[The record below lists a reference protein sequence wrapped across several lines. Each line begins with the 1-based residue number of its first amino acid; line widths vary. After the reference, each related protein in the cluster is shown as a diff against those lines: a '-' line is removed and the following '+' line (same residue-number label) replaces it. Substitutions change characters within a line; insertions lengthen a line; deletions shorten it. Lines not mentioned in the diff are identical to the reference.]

1 MRPGQIDDVIAGGYC
16 IGCGSCA
23 AAAPDE
29 VRVELSQH
37 GTFRASI
44 DKAVKPDRMAELSRQ
59 CPFADAAANED
70 TLGRSL
76 FGAAAFEHR
85 QIGWFRSAWAARVNG
100 HDLFTRA
107 TSGGIIRWLCQ
118 RLVQDG
124 HADGAIMVTETPRM
138 PGGPALFG
146 YAICR
151 TPDEIAAASRSAYYP
166 VTANAVFAEM
176 RKSGGR
182 YVFVGTPCFV
192 KAARLMADADPQF
205 ARTLVCSI
213 ALFCGHLKSSFFA
226 ELISRQ
232 LDVDLDD
239 ATAFDF
245 RHRAI
250 GAAASDVA
258 VKITAQRPVTAYY
271 RDLFGT
277 DYGHGFFKYKACDYC
292 DDIVGELGDVSV
304 GDAWLP
310 QYLHQGTSAVVIR
323 TPFLDELFRTAMASG
338 ELWAESLT
346 PAQVVQSQES
356 NFRHRRDGL
365 RYRLWKML
373 RCGQWAPRKRVAPS
387 RSHLTRCER
396 LIFDLREKLRDLS
409 FSEWLR
415 CRTRKDRLRTFI
427 TRLRPLT
434 LHLDYLNSK
443 TKRQRFTRLGFRV
456 LNRLALFGVAKACL
470 ALRRTR
476 KVKPMGG
483 VR

>member
-16 IGCGSCA
+16 IGCGNCA
-23 AAAPDE
+23 VAAPGE
-29 VRVELSQH
+29 IRVQLSQR
-37 GTFRASI
+37 GTFEASVAE
-44 DKAVKPDRMAELSRQ
+44 AVKPDRMTELSRQ
-59 CPFADAAANED
+59 CPFADAAPNED

-76 FGAAAFEHR
+76 FGAVSSPNDK
-85 QIGWFRSAWAARVNG
+85 IGWFRTAWAARVTA
-100 HDLFTRA
+100 HDLYTRA

-124 HADGAIMVTETPRM
+124 HVDGAVMVTEAPRM
-138 PGGPALFG
+138 PGAPVLFG

-151 TPDEIAAASRSAYYP
+151 TLDEIAAASRSAYYP

-192 KAARLMADADPQF
+192 KAARLMAAADPQF

-213 ALFCGHLKSSFFA
+213 AFFCGHLKSTFFA

-232 LDVDLDD
+232 LDVNPEEV
-239 ATAFDF
+239 TAFDF
-245 RHRAI
+245 RHRAT

-258 VKITAQRPVTAYY
+258 VKVTAQRQVTAYY
-271 RDLFGT
+271 RDLFGA

-292 DDIVGELGDVSV
+292 DDIVGELGDVSI

-310 QYLHQGTSAVVIR
+310 QYLQQGTSAVIIR
-323 TPFLDELFRTAMASG
+323 TPFIDDLFRNAIASG

-373 RCGQWAPRKRVAPS
+373 STGQWAPPKRVAPS
-387 RSHLTRCER
+387 RGHLTPREL
-396 LIFDLREKLRDLS
+396 LIFDLRERLRDLS

-415 CRTRKDRLRTFI
+415 YRTRKEHLHTFI

-434 LHLDYLNSK
+434 LHLDYLSSK
-443 TKRQRFTRLGFRV
+443 TSRQRFTRLGFRV

-470 ALRRTR
+470 ALLRGR
-476 KVKPMGG
+476 KVKAMGG
-483 VR
+483 MQ